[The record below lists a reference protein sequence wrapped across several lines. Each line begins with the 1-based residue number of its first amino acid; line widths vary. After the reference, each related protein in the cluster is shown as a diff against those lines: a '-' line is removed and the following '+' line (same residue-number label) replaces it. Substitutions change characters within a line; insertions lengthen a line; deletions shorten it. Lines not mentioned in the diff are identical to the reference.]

1 MTIEYREFQ
10 KDDLSMIKEFS
21 ENTTSFYEDW
31 NIYAPIM
38 IDNPKDLL
46 FGAFQK
52 DKILGLGNLR
62 KKSEKLA
69 WIEMVRVRNDIQKL
83 GVGTGLF
90 RFGAEEAKKLN
101 YEIVAFATESKNI
114 GSCKIG
120 EKLGFKLLAEMF
132 PYKVENSKSKL
143 AKIEDQEEP
152 ITIDEALTLIK
163 EIPEGPKDY
172 IAIGWE
178 FVPLEKAFFDQ
189 EPDMK
194 FYAKNKTILLEHLER
209 DIVTKKVG
217 WVKAI
222 VYGNDKDAKYLISN
236 FITRRRNTCE
246 YLSCFTTKKLQHV
259 LKKMEFTPSTS
270 EDGRQN
276 SVVMWEK
283 KY

>member
-132 PYKVENSKSKL
+132 PYKVENR
-143 AKIEDQEEP
+143 
-152 ITIDEALTLIK
+152 DEALTLIK

-189 EPDMK
+189 EPDIK

-217 WVKAI
+217 WIKAI
-222 VYGNDKDAKYLISN
+222 VYGDDKDAKYLISD
-236 FITRRRNTCE
+236 FITRRRNLCE
-246 YLSCFTTKKLQHV
+246 YLSCFTTKKLQQI
-259 LKKMEFTPSTS
+259 LKQMEFTPSTS